1 MEEKQPRIDIDH
13 LAWLARLQLS
23 EDEKEEI
30 RRSIERI
37 MEFIN
42 RLLEAPVEDVEPL
55 YHPLDKEGLLR
66 PDEPSPG
73 LSQEEALMN
82 AAATENGYFKAPR
95 TLEE

>member
-1 MEEKQPRIDIDH
+1 MKEGRVDVDH
-13 LAWLARLQLS
+13 LAWLARLSLS
-23 EDEKEEI
+23 DDEKEEI
-30 RRSIERI
+30 RRSIEKI

-66 PDEPSPG
+66 PDEPRPG

-82 AAATENGYFKAPR
+82 AAETEDGYFKAPR